1 MKKTPSDIE
10 PIRLNRFLAMIGV
23 GARRACDE
31 VIASGRV
38 KVDGRRVREPG
49 GRVVLGVN
57 RVSLDDTPLE
67 NPPRPIV
74 LLLNKPLGFVS
85 TVTDPM
91 GRPTIL
97 DLCKRYTR
105 KRRLFPVGRLDINTT
120 GAILLTNDGML
131 CYRLTHPRYEI
142 RRVYNVRV
150 RGVLDDR
157 KFRRLVKLSTPRRR
171 NAEAHPAVDL
181 VKRLGKE
188 TILRITLREGRNR
201 QVRWICETAGLRVVQ
216 LRRLQFGPITIR
228 RLPLGAVRPLEKRET
243 EQLRRAVS

>member
-1 MKKTPSDIE
+1 MNKTPDDIE
-10 PIRLNRFLAMIGV
+10 SIRLNRFLAMIGI

-38 KVDGRRVREPG
+38 KVDGRPVRDAG
-49 GRVVLGVN
+49 RRVVPGVN
-57 RVSLDDTPLE
+57 SVSLDHTPLE

-74 LLLNKPLGFVS
+74 LLLNKPLGVVS

-142 RRVYNVRV
+142 RRVYSVRV
-150 RGVLDDR
+150 RGHLDSQ
-157 KFRRLVKLSTPRRR
+157 KLRRLIKLAAPRRR
-171 NAEAHPAVDL
+171 SAEVQPAVDL
-181 VKRLGKE
+181 VKKLGKE
-188 TILRITLREGRNR
+188 SILRITLREGRNR
-201 QVRWICETAGLRVVQ
+201 QVRRICETAGLRVVQ
-216 LRRLQFGPITIR
+216 LKRLQFGPITIR
-228 RLPLGAVRPLEKRET
+228 RLPLGSVRPLEKRET